1 MNWILD
7 LPELNSIRLENYV
20 FYGKSGDFQVEM
32 KRFVVWWKW
41 WIELPKLTSLIAPKD
56 SFYYVSS
63 ATFEGKSKWIE
74 LIFRHSKSNTN
85 CIKQEC
91 FFQSK
96 DHSKKEY
103 LSQIVHTYVDVSKEL
118 KKILGKSWVD
128 WFWFVHVCFCK
139 SSKSLIMDYFTTIF
153 EGISNDLSVLS
164 IVLGILVLV
173 LFLYYYI
180 STSFSKHTSS
190 VSNIF
195 LSP

>member
-7 LPELNSIRLENYV
+7 LPELTSIRLGNYV
-20 FYGKSGDFQVEM
+20 FYEKKEDFVVEM
-32 KRFVVWWKW
+32 KRFVVKWKW
-41 WIELPKLTSLIAPKD
+41 WIELPKLTSLVAPNY
-56 SFYYVSS
+56 SFYNTRS

-85 CIKQEC
+85 WIRQEC
-91 FFQSK
+91 FCQSK
-96 DHSKKEY
+96 DHKKEY
-103 LSQIVHTYVDVSKEL
+103 LSQIVHNYVDVSKEL
-118 KKILGKSWVD
+118 KKILGKSWVHL
-128 WFWFVHVCFCK
+128 FWFVHVCFCK
-139 SSKSLIMDYFTTIF
+139 SSKSLIMDYFLTIF

-173 LFLYYYI
+173 IFLYYYI

-190 VSNIF
+190 VSSIF

>member
-7 LPELNSIRLENYV
+7 LPELTSIRLGNNV
-20 FYGKSGDFQVEM
+20 FFGKKGEFVVEM

-41 WIELPKLTSLIAPKD
+41 WIELPKLTSLIAPNS

-85 CIKQEC
+85 CIRQIC
-91 FFQSK
+91 FCQSK

-103 LSQIVHTYVDVSKEL
+103 LSQIVHKNIDVSKEL
-118 KKILGKSWVD
+118 KRILGKSWVHL
-128 WFWFVHVCFCK
+128 FWFVHVCFCK

-164 IVLGILVLV
+164 IVLGLWL
-173 LFLYYYI
+173 LFD
-180 STSFSKHTSS
+180 
-190 VSNIF
+190 
-195 LSP
+195 